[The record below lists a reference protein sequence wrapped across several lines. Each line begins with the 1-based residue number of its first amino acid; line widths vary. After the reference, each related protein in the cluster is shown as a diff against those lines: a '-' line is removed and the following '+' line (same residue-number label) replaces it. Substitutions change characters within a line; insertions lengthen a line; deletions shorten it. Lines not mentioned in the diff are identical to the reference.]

1 MIFIYLSSIDD
12 RGMREIGVG
21 GDNQNGPKTLDVPL
35 SFFDLVVS
43 VLFRNL
49 KKKKKKSYF

>member
-12 RGMREIGVG
+12 RGTREIGVG
-21 GDNQNGPKTLDVPL
+21 SDNQNGPKTLDVPL

-49 KKKKKKSYF
+49 EKKKKKSYF